1 MIRRRMQQIPPTPP
15 PKSGRP
21 TPANASAALFSTE
34 RRPHVAGAP
43 ELASRRSERSARI
56 MGDVRRALL
65 FALVLVVVGFVLYE
79 FVSVT
84 AL

>member
-1 MIRRRMQQIPPTPP
+1 MIRRRMQQIPPIPP
-15 PKSGRP
+15 TKKGNRP

-34 RRPHVAGAP
+34 SRHVAGAP
-43 ELASRRSERSARI
+43 EVATRRSERGARI
-56 MGDVRRALL
+56 MNDVKRALL

>member
-15 PKSGRP
+15 KKGGRP
-21 TPANASAALFSTE
+21 TPGSPSAALFSTE
-34 RRPHVAGAP
+34 SRHVAGAP
-43 ELASRRSERSARI
+43 EIASRRSERSARI

>member
-1 MIRRRMQQIPPTPP
+1 MAT
-15 PKSGRP
+15 
-21 TPANASAALFSTE
+21 
-34 RRPHVAGAP
+34 
-43 ELASRRSERSARI
+43 RRSERGARI